1 MEQSV
6 EAPARFSP
14 TSPLGHLL
22 VRHRDE
28 VLAIAKAYG
37 ASNVRVFGSTAR
49 GDDAAGSDIDLL
61 VDLAPHVAL
70 FDLER
75 LQIAISDLLG
85 VKVDVVPASMLK
97 PRVKERVEDDVV
109 LL

>member
-22 VRHRDE
+22 ARHRAE
-28 VLAIAKAYG
+28 VLAIAQAHG

-49 GDDAAGSDIDLL
+49 GDDTAESDIDLL
-61 VDLAPHVAL
+61 VDLHPSVGL

-97 PRVKERVEDDVV
+97 PRVKPYVDDDVA

>member
-1 MEQSV
+1 MQQSV
-6 EAPARFSP
+6 RAAARFSP

-22 VRHRDE
+22 VRYRDE
-28 VLAIAKAYG
+28 VLAIAQAYG

-61 VDLAPHVAL
+61 VDLDPSVGL

-75 LQIAISDLLG
+75 LQIVISDLLR
-85 VKVDVVPASMLK
+85 VNVNVVPANMLK
-97 PRVKERVEDDVV
+97 PRVKQRVEGDVV